1 MTADPQDQ
9 AFDVPT
15 SADASRI
22 LEEIT
27 PVTRRSRR
35 LARDVALARP
45 LLAWGR
51 SQLGRQAQ
59 PGPPAQPEQRE
70 MCWPR

>member
-1 MTADPQDQ
+1 VTADPQDQ
-9 AFDVPT
+9 AFDVPA

-22 LEEIT
+22 LDEIT

-45 LLAWGR
+45 LLSWAAGAWRR
-51 SQLGRQAQ
+51 SAAGGCGGGAS
-59 PGPPAQPEQRE
+59 
-70 MCWPR
+70 

>member
-1 MTADPQDQ
+1 VTADPQDQ
-9 AFDVPT
+9 AFDVPA

-22 LEEIT
+22 LDEIT

-45 LLAWGR
+45 LLSWGLAWAAGAWRR
-51 SQLGRQAQ
+51 SAAGGCGGGAS
-59 PGPPAQPEQRE
+59 
-70 MCWPR
+70 